1 MPSTVMFQR
10 LTSIAC
16 LHCELGIMTCS
27 VLFSTNQ
34 LVDTPHFLDTSD
46 RARDHYTTHTDLQ
59 GDCVWRPLVVEDVQV
74 PVPGDGLADVED
86 GGDHVGLEP
95 GHRAVQRR
103 PSH

>member
-1 MPSTVMFQR
+1 MFQR

-46 RARDHYTTHTDLQ
+46 RAIEIPTLTDLQ
-59 GDCVWRPLVVEDVQV
+59 GDCVWHPLVVEDVQV

-86 GGDHVGLEP
+86 GGDHVRLEP
-95 GHRAVQRR
+95 
-103 PSH
+103 